1 VDLVFF
7 PKKEDFHIIMKG
19 SVIKFP
25 HNVGI
30 LCAKKPNNLGK
41 LDYFRK
47 PLIPAKY
54 ENFSG
59 IFLHF
64 YEEIGWI
71 F

>member
-1 VDLVFF
+1 MNFVC
-7 PKKEDFHIIMKG
+7 KQ
-19 SVIKFP
+19 
-25 HNVGI
+25 
-30 LCAKKPNNLGK
+30 PNNLGK

-47 PLIPAKY
+47 PLIPAIY

-64 YEEIGWI
+64 HKEMGWI